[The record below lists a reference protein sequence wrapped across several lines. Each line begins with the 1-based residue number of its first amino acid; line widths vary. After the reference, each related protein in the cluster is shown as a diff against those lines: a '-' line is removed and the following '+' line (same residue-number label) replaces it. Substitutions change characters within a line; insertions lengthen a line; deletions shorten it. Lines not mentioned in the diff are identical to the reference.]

1 MTRELVR
8 EAQQALGVRRLLLAV
23 HDAALPADPRDELGR
38 GAPFSRG
45 GRAFLEFA
53 AELGFHGLQLGPQ
66 ADRLESEPPEFHHA
80 VASAYD
86 RLAAEEPGRWVRLDA
101 RQPRETLLEDV
112 LAHVEPLLK
121 EVSRSS

>member
-8 EAQQALGVRRLLLAV
+8 EALQALGVRRLMLAV
-23 HDAALPADPRDELGR
+23 HDAALPADPRDDLGR

-66 ADRLESEPPEFHHA
+66 GETTEHDPSP
-80 VASAYD
+80 YD
-86 RLAAEEPGRWVRLDA
+86 STIFARSTLFAAGPLAALGPVVRAA
-101 RQPRETLLEDV
+101 R
-112 LAHVEPLLK
+112 
-121 EVSRSS
+121 